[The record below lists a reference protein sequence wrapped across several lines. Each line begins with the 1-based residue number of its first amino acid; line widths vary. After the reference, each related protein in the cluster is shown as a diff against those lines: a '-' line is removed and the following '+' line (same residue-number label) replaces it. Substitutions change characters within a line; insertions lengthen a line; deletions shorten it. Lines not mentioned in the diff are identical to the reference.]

1 MTLNSKENTKLLVNI
16 SQMSDILKQ
25 IIANELRPG
34 IFLLIKNKR
43 PGPELEKEDM
53 LDEIRG

>member
-34 IFLLIKNKR
+34 ICLLIKNKR